1 MATRSRIAIETTAG
15 KVRSI
20 YCHWDGYPGNNGK
33 ILMEHYTDKEKIINL
48 IELGDIS
55 SLAPEVN
62 TDLPHTFNSPV
73 EGVVVAYGRDRKE
86 KIKDYRDVNRTNSY
100 TKSACGCS
108 KLAGDAE
115 WIEQG
120 YRPYFVEDNLAK
132 NWVNW
137 WVYNPRYNWGDTPE
151 IEALKNKRKNY
162 GPKGP

>member
-86 KIKDYRDVNRTNSY
+86 KNIDFKSHVDVNDFFKSDIEEWGYLFTKEEVWKVKYRDSEIIY
-100 TKSACGCS
+100 DLDEA
-108 KLAGDAE
+108 
-115 WIEQG
+115 IE
-120 YRPYFVEDNLAK
+120 K
-132 NWVNW
+132 
-137 WVYNPRYNWGDTPE
+137 
-151 IEALKNKRKNY
+151 Y
-162 GPKGP
+162 G

>member
-1 MATRSRIAIETTAG
+1 MATRSRIAIETRAG

-33 ILMEHYTDKEKIINL
+33 ILMEHYTDREKIINL

-86 KIKDYRDVNRTNSY
+86 KDIDFKSHVDVNDFFKSDIEEWGY
-100 TKSACGCS
+100 LFTKEEVWKVKHCESEIIYDLDEA
-108 KLAGDAE
+108 
-115 WIEQG
+115 IE
-120 YRPYFVEDNLAK
+120 K
-132 NWVNW
+132 
-137 WVYNPRYNWGDTPE
+137 
-151 IEALKNKRKNY
+151 Y
-162 GPKGP
+162 G

>member
-86 KIKDYRDVNRTNSY
+86 KNIDFKSHVDVNDFFKSDIEEWGY
-100 TKSACGCS
+100 LFTKEEVWKFKYCDS
-108 KLAGDAE
+108 
-115 WIEQG
+115 
-120 YRPYFVEDNLAK
+120 
-132 NWVNW
+132 
-137 WVYNPRYNWGDTPE
+137 E
-151 IEALKNKRKNY
+151 IIYDLDEAIKKY
-162 GPKGP
+162 A

>member
-86 KIKDYRDVNRTNSY
+86 KNIDFKSHVDVNDFFKSDIEEWGY
-100 TKSACGCS
+100 LFTKEEVWKVKHCESGIIYD
-108 KLAGDAE
+108 LD
-115 WIEQG
+115 
-120 YRPYFVEDNLAK
+120 
-132 NWVNW
+132 
-137 WVYNPRYNWGDTPE
+137 
-151 IEALKNKRKNY
+151 EAIKKY
-162 GPKGP
+162 A

>member
-86 KIKDYRDVNRTNSY
+86 KNIDFKSHVDVNDFFKSDIEEWGY
-100 TKSACGCS
+100 LFTKEEVWKVKYCDS
-108 KLAGDAE
+108 
-115 WIEQG
+115 
-120 YRPYFVEDNLAK
+120 
-132 NWVNW
+132 
-137 WVYNPRYNWGDTPE
+137 E
-151 IEALKNKRKNY
+151 IIYDLDEAIKKY
-162 GPKGP
+162 A